1 MNLIKFVF
9 DRMFA
14 ALTWAAVAM
23 LVIMTILIFSDVF
36 CRYILG
42 FSIFWADEVSLIL
55 MIWFTFIALAIGVRK
70 KIHIS
75 IDFILSFLPDKVQ
88 TRIVA
93 RVVDVFTFIFGVV
106 FVYFGIALCR
116 IGTYSTLA
124 ATEWPSYTEYVF
136 IPVSGL
142 LVIYTSIENFIQRSK
157 GPEYLD
163 SIFLGQGDNDA
174 SLQ

>member
-1 MNLIKFVF
+1 MNGIKYVF
-9 DRMFA
+9 DRIFA
-14 ALTWAAVAM
+14 GLTWAAFGM
-23 LVIMTILIFSDVF
+23 LIIMTILIFADVF
-36 CRYILG
+36 CRYLLN

-55 MIWFTFIALAIGVRK
+55 MIWFTFIALAVGVRK
-70 KIHIS
+70 KIHIA
-75 IDFILSFLPDKVQ
+75 IDFVLSFLPDKVQ
-88 TRIVA
+88 TKIVA
-93 RVVDVFTFIFGVV
+93 RIVDVFTFIFGVT

-142 LVIYTSIENFIQRSK
+142 LVIYTSVENFLQRSK

-163 SIFLGQGDNDA
+163 TIFLGQGDKDA

>member
-1 MNLIKFVF
+1 MKVIKFVF
-9 DRMFA
+9 DRIFA

-23 LVIMTILIFSDVF
+23 LVIMTVLIFTDVF
-36 CRYILG
+36 CRYVLG
-42 FSIFWADEVSLIL
+42 FSIFWADEVSLVL

-70 KIHIS
+70 KIHIA
-75 IDFILSFLPDKVQ
+75 IDFVLSFLPDKIQ

-93 RVVDVFTFIFGVV
+93 RVVDVFTFIFGVI
-106 FVYFGIALCR
+106 FVYFGIELCK

-124 ATEWPSYTEYVF
+124 ATELPSYIEYIF

-142 LVIYTSIENFIQRSK
+142 LVVYTSIENFIQRSK

-163 SIFLGQGDNDA
+163 TIFLMRKRDRHA
-174 SLQ
+174 

>member
-9 DRMFA
+9 DRIFA
-14 ALTWAAVAM
+14 ALTWAAIAM
-23 LVIMTILIFSDVF
+23 LVVMTLLIFMDVF

-42 FSIFWADEVSLIL
+42 FSIFWADEASLIL

-70 KIHIS
+70 KIHIA

-88 TRIVA
+88 TKIVA
-93 RVVDVFTFIFGVV
+93 RVVDVFTFIFGVI
-106 FVYFGIALCR
+106 FVYFGIELCK

-124 ATEWPSYTEYVF
+124 ATNLPSYTEYVF

-142 LVIYTSIENFIQRSK
+142 LVIYTSIENFIQRSS

-163 SIFLGQGDNDA
+163 SVFLEKGDKGA